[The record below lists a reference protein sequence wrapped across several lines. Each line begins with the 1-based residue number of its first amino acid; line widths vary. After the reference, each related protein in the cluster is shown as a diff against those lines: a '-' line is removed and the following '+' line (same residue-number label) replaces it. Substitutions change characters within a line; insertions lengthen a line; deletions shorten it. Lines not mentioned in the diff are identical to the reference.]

1 VGDIA
6 EVWVAGAV
14 RGGLHATLLKGS
26 CLFKK
31 AIMKN
36 IFFLSVFTMVGL
48 FATAQDNKVI
58 NDKNAQKRDVHGF
71 HDVEISGGVDLYLTQ
86 AGEEA
91 VAVSASDPEVRN
103 RIRTEVSD
111 GVLRIYLDNKGFH
124 WGDMG
129 NRHMRAYVSC
139 KVISHLNASGG
150 SDVYLQDAI
159 KSDNLKLDL
168 SGGSDLHGK
177 LIIGELSIYQTGG
190 SDSHV
195 SGSANR
201 LFVHASGGSD
211 YHGYDLAADNC
222 RVEVSGGSDAFLT
235 VNKELTASASGGSDV
250 HYKGSGVVRESH
262 ASGSGSI
269 SRKD

>member
-1 VGDIA
+1 
-6 EVWVAGAV
+6 
-14 RGGLHATLLKGS
+14 
-26 CLFKK
+26 
-31 AIMKN
+31 MKN
-36 IFFLSVFTMVGL
+36 IFFLSVFTMVCL

-58 NDKNAQKRDVHGF
+58 NDKNAQKREVRGF
-71 HDVEISGGVDLYLTQ
+71 HDVEISGGVDLYLNQ
-86 AGEEA
+86 GGEDA
-91 VAVSASDPEVRN
+91 VVVSASDPEVRD

-111 GVLRIYLDNKGFH
+111 GVLRIYVDNKGFH
-124 WGDMG
+124 WG
-129 NRHMRAYVSC
+129 NSNSHMKAYVSC
-139 KVISHLNASGG
+139 KAINHVNASGG
-150 SDVYLQDAI
+150 SDVYLQGVI
-159 KSDNLKLDL
+159 KADNLKLEL
-168 SGGSDLHGK
+168 SGGSDLNGK
-177 LIIGELSIYQTGG
+177 LVIGELSIYQAGG

-222 RVEVSGGSDAFLT
+222 KVEVSGGSDAFLT

-250 HYKGSGVVRESH
+250 HYRGNGVVRESH

>member
-1 VGDIA
+1 
-6 EVWVAGAV
+6 
-14 RGGLHATLLKGS
+14 
-26 CLFKK
+26 
-31 AIMKN
+31 MKN
-36 IFFLSVFTMVGL
+36 IFFLSVFSIVCL

-58 NDKNAQKRDVHGF
+58 NDKNAQKRDVRGF

-86 AGEEA
+86 SGEDA
-91 VAVSASDPEVRN
+91 VAVSASDPEVRD

-124 WGDMG
+124 WGNMS
-129 NRHMRAYVSC
+129 NSHMKAYVSC
-139 KVISHLNASGG
+139 KVLTHLNASGG
-150 SDVYLQDAI
+150 SDVYLQGVI
-159 KSDNLKLDL
+159 KADNLKLDL
-168 SGGSDLHGK
+168 SGGSDLNGK
-177 LIIGELSIYQTGG
+177 LVIGELSIYQSGG

-211 YHGYDLAADNC
+211 YHGYDLASDNC
-222 RVEVSGGSDAFLT
+222 KVEVSGGSDAYLT
-235 VNKELTASASGGSDV
+235 VNKELIASASGGSDV
-250 HYKGSGVVRESH
+250 HYKGNGVVRESH